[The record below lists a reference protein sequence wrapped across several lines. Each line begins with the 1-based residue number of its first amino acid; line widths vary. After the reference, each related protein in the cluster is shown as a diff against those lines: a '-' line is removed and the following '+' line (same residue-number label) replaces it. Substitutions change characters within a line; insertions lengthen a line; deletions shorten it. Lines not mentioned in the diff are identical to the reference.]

1 MKVHLAPASGSEKNL
16 LRFGEMQAMHERSS
30 GKHSLVADP
39 ALAEMILLVGDLTSL
54 KEAKRNV
61 FLRDYREKTMVY
73 SEIDA
78 VVPYGP
84 GVYCSGAKANLLNLR
99 RTRSDVY
106 VSRYVS
112 SENSYIRHR
121 HGEPKNLLF
130 SFMGR
135 RGCRVRAR
143 LIDEPYNRSD
153 VFVRD
158 TTAYRHWGDS
168 EVDRE
173 QAQRDYADI
182 LARSHFALCPRGAG
196 FGSIRLFEV
205 MEMGVAPVL
214 LADRYALPV
223 GPDWDSFLLRIA
235 EKDYARL
242 PEVLERHVA
251 ESAER
256 GQRARSAWEEFFA
269 PEKVFDRL
277 IEQLTEIRREMWL
290 PETVYQRFW
299 PWLQIRAELR
309 PWVSSQARRGQ
320 LQLRRMLGYK
330 TPPSGWVN
338 SDPR

>member
-1 MKVHLAPASGSEKNL
+1 
-16 LRFGEMQAMHERSS
+16 MHRRSS
-30 GKHSLVADP
+30 GKHSLVDDP
-39 ALAEMILLVGDLTSL
+39 VSAEMILLVGDLTSL
-54 KEAKRNV
+54 EEARRNV

-84 GVYCSGAKANLLNLR
+84 GVYCSGAKAKLLSLR

-106 VSRYVS
+106 VSRYIS
-112 SENSYIRHR
+112 AQNSYIRYR
-121 HGEPKNLLF
+121 HGERKDLLF
-130 SFMGR
+130 CFMGR
-135 RGCRVRAR
+135 RDCRVRAR
-143 LIDEPYNRSD
+143 LIDEPYNRPD
-153 VFVRD
+153 VLIRD
-158 TTAYRHWGDS
+158 TTRYRHWSDS

-173 QAQRDYADI
+173 QAQRDYADT

-214 LADRYALPV
+214 LADRYALPA
-223 GPDWDSFLLRIA
+223 GPDWDSFLLQIP

-242 PEVLERHVA
+242 PEVLEQHMA

-256 GQRARSAWEEFFA
+256 GQRARAAWEEFFA

-277 IEQLTEIRREMWL
+277 IDQLMEIRQEMWL
-290 PETVYQRFW
+290 PETVYQKLW
-299 PWLQIRAELR
+299 PWLQIRAEVR
-309 PWVSSQARRGQ
+309 PWLSRKLRRLQ
-320 LQLRRMLGYK
+320 HQLRRMLGYK

-338 SDPR
+338 TDPL